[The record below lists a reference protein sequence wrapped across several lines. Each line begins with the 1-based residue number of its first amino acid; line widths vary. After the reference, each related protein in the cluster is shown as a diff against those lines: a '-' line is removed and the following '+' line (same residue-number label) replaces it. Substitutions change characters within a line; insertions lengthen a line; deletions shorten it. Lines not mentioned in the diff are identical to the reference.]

1 MIPSRASLGDFKF
14 EASDSRA
21 LAFYMALLGL
31 AQRAASQR
39 AVSATT
45 SDRLL
50 RGIGP
55 GGAGHARPAR
65 ELKRLQAAADVGGSS
80 AASSASSSRHNGGRP
95 ARFAMFASIA
105 SCARSSSA

>member
-1 MIPSRASLGDFKF
+1 MIPIRASLGDFKF

-21 LAFYMALLGL
+21 PAFYMAPLGV

-39 AVSATT
+39 G
-45 SDRLL
+45 L
-50 RGIGP
+50 RGGDPEPIFREEWARNLGVREY
-55 GGAGHARPAR
+55 GARGLESP
-65 ELKRLQAAADVGGSS
+65 QAAADVGGNS

-105 SCARSSSA
+105 SCARSS